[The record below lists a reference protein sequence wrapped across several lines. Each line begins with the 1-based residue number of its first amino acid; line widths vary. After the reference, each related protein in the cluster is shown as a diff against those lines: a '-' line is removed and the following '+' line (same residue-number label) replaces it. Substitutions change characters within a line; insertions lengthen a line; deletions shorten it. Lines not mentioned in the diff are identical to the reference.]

1 MYKKLYIGCTKNT
14 FLCTLIFM
22 SAYFPRPIADSIL
35 QSKRKVVILEGARA
49 VGKTMMSKRQ
59 LVSKGF
65 SYVSIAD
72 ENTFAL
78 ASTDLYGWLKNLNT
92 PVVIDEA
99 QRLPN
104 LPLAIKEIVDNST
117 ENSLQY
123 VLTGSA
129 LINRNGL
136 DGQDPLARRA
146 QHFTMSPFT
155 QCEIAQNS
163 RNIVDSLIESNP
175 NPKYEK
181 EISREEVYKI
191 MAAGG
196 FPEYQQSYDSY
207 ESWEREKLVSSDIL
221 AVLGDTIL
229 PGERLDRSMAVSILN
244 KLLCAPG
251 GILNTSSIG
260 QDLALDRR
268 TIERYVSVFLRRFLI
283 NYLPNIKTAPNRQT
297 FTRAKIH
304 PVDTSLSVQT
314 MISKGHDPLE
324 DPVMYGNLLES
335 FVVNQIMPA
344 VQWSKTHPDCFY
356 WRETGSSPKEVDLVL
371 SFRGNLVGVE
381 VKSSSMVNRNDFKGL
396 VALSKK
402 PEFKRGYVVYMGQK
416 IMQWADN
423 LWAIPLS
430 ALWECNAFE

>member
-1 MYKKLYIGCTKNT
+1 MYKKYIFSCIVT
-14 FLCTLIFM
+14 FM
-22 SAYFPRPIADSIL
+22 STYFPRPIADSIL
-35 QSKRKVVILEGARA
+35 QAKRKVVILEGARA
-49 VGKTMMSKRQ
+49 VGKTMMSKKQ
-59 LVSKGF
+59 LVPKGF
-65 SYVSIAD
+65 SYVSLAD

-78 ASTDLYGWLKNLNT
+78 ASTDLYGWLKNIST

-99 QRLPN
+99 QRLTD

-117 ENSLQY
+117 KNGLQY
-123 VLTGSA
+123 ILTGSA

-155 QCEIAQNS
+155 QSEITQNS
-163 RNIVDSLIESNP
+163 ENIVDNLIESNP
-175 NPKYEK
+175 NLTYEK
-181 EISREEVYKI
+181 EISREEIYKM

-196 FPEYQQSYDSY
+196 FPEYQQLYDSY
-207 ESWEREKLVSSDIL
+207 EAWEREKLVESDIL

-229 PGERLDRSMAVSILN
+229 PGEKLDRSMAVSILN
-244 KLLCAPG
+244 KLLCTPG

-283 NYLPNIKTAPNRQT
+283 NTLPNIKTAPNRQT
-297 FTRAKIH
+297 FARAKIH
-304 PVDTSLSVQT
+304 PIDTSLSVQT

-344 VQWSKTHPDCFY
+344 VQWSKMHPDCFY
-356 WRETGSSPKEVDLVL
+356 WRETGSNPKEVDLVL

-396 VALSKK
+396 VALAQK
-402 PEFKRGYVVYMGQK
+402 PEFKSGYVVYLGQK
-416 IMQWADN
+416 IMQWSNN
-423 LWAIPLS
+423 LYAIPLS
-430 ALWECNAFE
+430 ALWERSAFNGL